1 MVASALRTK
10 TSADERVTLCAGA
23 SDRSKFVNALRRF
36 VQVVAEVLREIF
48 DENAY
53 ARYLARESKPAS
65 ATAYA
70 EFVQEKYKVP
80 VKRCC

>member
-1 MVASALRTK
+1 
-10 TSADERVTLCAGA
+10 
-23 SDRSKFVNALRRF
+23 VNALRK
-36 VQVVAEVLREIF
+36 VARVATEVLREIF

-80 VKRCC
+80 MKRCC

>member
-1 MVASALRTK
+1 M
-10 TSADERVTLCAGA
+10 
-23 SDRSKFVNALRRF
+23 NALRRF
-36 VQVVAEVLREIF
+36 VRVATEVLREIF

-65 ATAYA
+65 AAAYA
-70 EFVQEKYKVP
+70 EFVQEKYNAP

>member
-1 MVASALRTK
+1 M
-10 TSADERVTLCAGA
+10 
-23 SDRSKFVNALRRF
+23 NALRKI
-36 VQVVAEVLREIF
+36 VKLATQVLREIF

-53 ARYLARESKPAS
+53 ARYLTRESKPAS

-70 EFVQEKYKVP
+70 EFVEEKYRAP

>member
-1 MVASALRTK
+1 M
-10 TSADERVTLCAGA
+10 
-23 SDRSKFVNALRRF
+23 NALRE
-36 VQVVAEVLREIF
+36 VVKLVAEALREIF

-53 ARYLARESKPAS
+53 ARYLARLSKPAS

-70 EFVQEKYKVP
+70 QFVEEKYQAP

>member
-1 MVASALRTK
+1 MSALRK
-10 TSADERVTLCAGA
+10 FARVAT
-23 SDRSKFVNALRRF
+23 
-36 VQVVAEVLREIF
+36 EVLREIF

-65 ATAYA
+65 TTAYA
-70 EFVQEKYKVP
+70 EFVEEKYRAP